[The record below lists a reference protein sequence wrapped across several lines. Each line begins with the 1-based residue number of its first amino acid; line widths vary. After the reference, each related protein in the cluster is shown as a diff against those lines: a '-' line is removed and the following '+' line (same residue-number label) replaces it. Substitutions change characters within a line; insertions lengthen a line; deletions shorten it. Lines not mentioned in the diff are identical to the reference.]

1 MELIKDNRSSLNLR
15 SFAIEN
21 DVGSLKDL
29 LTHVHHGVVPL
40 LDVDLEIHG
49 VICPYR
55 HFFLE

>member
-29 LTHVHHGVVPL
+29 LTHVHHGAVPL
-40 LDVDLEIHG
+40 LGVDLEIHG

-55 HFFLE
+55 HLFLE